1 MNDYEMEQ
9 QVRRA
14 IQAEFK
20 GWTINQVEQAW
31 QQRHWTV
38 RISKGSVDATV
49 YFTEGHE
56 FPWSVD
62 GLRAETLS
70 AARARRVARLREHLE
85 TMEGTR

>member
-20 GWTINQVEQAW
+20 GWTIDHLEKTW
-31 QQRHWTV
+31 RQRQW
-38 RISKGSVDATV
+38 SVHITNGLVHAIVYYIDADQ
-49 YFTEGHE
+49 

>member
-1 MNDYEMEQ
+1 MNDYEMEH

-14 IQAEFK
+14 VEAEFK

-31 QQRHWTV
+31 KQRHWTV

-49 YFTEGHE
+49 YHNAGDE

-70 AARARRVARLREHLE
+70 EARARRVARLREHME
-85 TMEGTR
+85 TLEGTR